1 MTASIIMALAFA
13 SVLAGYETKRAFA
26 CMAVLWVTVASLAI
40 HESSLYFP
48 LSDTFGYYGL
58 QALDPLLSIIILA
71 NIRCRLSSCLMVLFC
86 VLISVNII
94 AWYIE
99 GLGINV
105 EAYYQ
110 QAVWVVFIIE
120 LALMFSERLTNV
132 VHGVV
137 HRPSVAGDTSA
148 PIVAFEHLD
157 YSAQSNTSEVEK

>member
-1 MTASIIMALAFA
+1 MALAFA
-13 SVLAGYETKRAFA
+13 SVLAGYETKRALA
-26 CMAVLWVTVASLAI
+26 CMTVLWVTVVSLVA

-48 LSDTFGYYGL
+48 LSDIFGYYGL

-86 VLISVNII
+86 VLVSVNIV
-94 AWYIE
+94 AWYVE
-99 GLGINV
+99 GLGVNV

-110 QAVWVVFIIE
+110 QAVWAVFGIE

-132 VHGVV
+132 VHGIV
-137 HRPSVAGDTSA
+137 HRPSLAGDTAA

-157 YSAQSNTSEVEK
+157 YRIESNAGEVKK